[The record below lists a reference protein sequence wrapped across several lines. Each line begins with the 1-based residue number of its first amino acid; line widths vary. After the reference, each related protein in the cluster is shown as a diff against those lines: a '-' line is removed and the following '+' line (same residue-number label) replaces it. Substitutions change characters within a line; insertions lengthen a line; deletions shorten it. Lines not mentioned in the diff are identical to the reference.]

1 MMYMN
6 NKFAVDYNEVELK
19 LPNGQV
25 CHIYQVTRMT
35 RPEGA
40 TPEEIEDLLKVF
52 ENHLDTS
59 LVSKYELEGVFPHF
73 FIQCP
78 YDESLDD
85 FIKFFPMTFIDDM
98 NILLY
103 PEDSR
108 FDFHEEWADYM
119 SLKKMRNERVLVVN
133 AEGTEADGTMIKYW
147 EEMTNYNFSEHRYLC
162 PATLKTCKREELDG
176 AHVEIVGHPE
186 MGQFITPLYNGFNR
200 SHSRRPLYVKPE
212 YLVEV
217 PKKKRQ

>member
-6 NKFAVDYNEVELK
+6 GKFAVDYSEGELK
-19 LPNGQV
+19 LPDGEV
-25 CHIYQVTRMT
+25 CHIYQVTRMVK
-35 RPEGA
+35 PEGA
-40 TPEEIEDLLKVF
+40 KPEEIEGFLKEF

-108 FDFHEEWADYM
+108 FDFQEGWAEYL
-119 SLKKMRNERVLVVN
+119 SFKKMRKEHVFVVN
-133 AEGTEADGTMIKYW
+133 AEGTETDRTMIDYW
-147 EEMTNYNFSEHRYLC
+147 QGNTNYNFSEHGYTC
-162 PATLKTCKREELDG
+162 PATLKGCRREELDG

-186 MGQFITPLYNGFNR
+186 MGQFVTPLYKGFNR
-200 SHSRRPLYVKPE
+200 SHSRRPLYIKPE
-212 YLVEV
+212 YLVV
-217 PKKKRQ
+217 AP